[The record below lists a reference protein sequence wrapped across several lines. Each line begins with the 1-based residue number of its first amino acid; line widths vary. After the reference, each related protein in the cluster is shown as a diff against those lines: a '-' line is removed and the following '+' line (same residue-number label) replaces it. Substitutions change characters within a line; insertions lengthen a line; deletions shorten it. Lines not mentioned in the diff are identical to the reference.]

1 MVLHQNVNI
10 GQRVEVKLHNRI
22 YRGTVKYKG
31 AIIHKPGDWVG
42 VSLEQPGKVFFCHL
56 IYMCCLI
63 LTLYQ

>member
-42 VSLEQPGKVFFCHL
+42 VSLEQPGKVFFV
-56 IYMCCLI
+56 I
-63 LTLYQ
+63 

>member
-10 GQRVEVKLHNRI
+10 GQRVEVKVGYSV

-42 VSLEQPGKVFFCHL
+42 VSLEMPGKGIKLFWKAIVFQ
-56 IYMCCLI
+56 
-63 LTLYQ
+63 T